1 MDRRSKH
8 ATPTDRRRSRS
19 SGRFALVVAIAST
32 AAVISSPPAAAQT
45 LNFRQYTAAEGLPQA
60 QVMGMYQDRLGYMWF
75 ATYGGLSR
83 FDGSQFRTYTKDDGL
98 SSNSVFDMTEDA
110 RGRMFIATSGGLCIR
125 EKGAFRCRRQSD
137 GLVSDNARTVTLDGQ
152 GGVWVGTLSGLS
164 HLVGGKFRNYTTA
177 DGLPAERVIRVVV
190 DSSKRV
196 WVATPKG
203 IVRLEDDRFVLD
215 ERTLAGD
222 SAVQFMTPTRN
233 GLLIGVQDHLYFRR
247 GDVITP
253 IAAGAI
259 PSGTMF
265 IDGTID
271 RNGTVWVATRTGVMR
286 IQEDRVEQIG
296 RANGL
301 LGARAL
307 RAGRS
312 RRRRLVRHGERRE
325 QTCAGSLSAPI
336 PRRTGCR
343 ARSRDR
349 SADAPRARAH
359 APGREADRDRD
370 QRGLRGGPAQGLPGP
385 ARLRPRA

>member
-1 MDRRSKH
+1 M
-8 ATPTDRRRSRS
+8 
-19 SGRFALVVAIAST
+19 
-32 AAVISSPPAAAQT
+32 
-45 LNFRQYTAAEGLPQA
+45 
-60 QVMGMYQDRLGYMWF
+60 
-75 ATYGGLSR
+75 
-83 FDGSQFRTYTKDDGL
+83 
-98 SSNSVFDMTEDA
+98 
-110 RGRMFIATSGGLCIR
+110 
-125 EKGAFRCRRQSD
+125 
-137 GLVSDNARTVTLDGQ
+137 
-152 GGVWVGTLSGLS
+152 
-164 HLVGGKFRNYTTA
+164 
-177 DGLPAERVIRVVV
+177 VV
-190 DSSKRV
+190 DSSKQV

-301 LGARAL
+301 LSELVLCVLVDREGDVWFGTESGA
-307 RAGRS
+307 S
-312 RRRRLVRHGERRE
+312 K
-325 QTCAGSLSAPI
+325 
-336 PRRTGCR
+336 
-343 ARSRDR
+343 
-349 SADAPRARAH
+349 H
-359 APGREADRDRD
+359 APGPFRTYTAED
-370 QRGLRGGPAQGLPGP
+370 GLPSPFVRDMEFDQTGRMWVGTRNGV
-385 ARLRPRA
+385 AVRERERFRPIPLANVPDPRVYGLAPPPTGTSPSSAPT